1 MSRASRYVEL
11 RCKSWFS
18 FLQSTVDPEDLVT
31 AAVSAGY
38 SALGLVDAG
47 NVSGLPR
54 FHKAAQQAG
63 ISPILGGEVIV
74 DGSPLSLFCESAQGY
89 RNLCRLISTQHSAER
104 GGRGLT
110 LFDLESHHDGLI
122 ALTGGGEGK
131 VGGLIDAG
139 DLEQAARKLDVLTG
153 IFSPRNLYVELQL
166 HFDEQEDRRNAVLQ
180 ALASEKR
187 VPLLLTND
195 VRMIGRDEL
204 LLLDALTCIREKVEL
219 AAAGR
224 RLAKNG
230 ERFLKPVSEMLEL
243 LPDLPDAIQRTV
255 EMADRCQFSFAD
267 LGYRFPQYPLP
278 HGESQEEFLRSVVF
292 SVAGDRFRPYDKR
305 AHDQL
310 ERELGLICKLGLSG
324 YFLIVWDLIE
334 FCKSRG
340 ILVQGR
346 GSAANSAVCFA
357 LGITA
362 CDPLKMDLLFERF
375 LSEERG
381 EWPDIDLDLPSGS
394 RREEV
399 IQYLYRKYGPAGCG
413 LTATFTTYRARS
425 AVRDLGKIVGLSQD
439 SISQLAKR
447 VSRFGDEMGAHGSGI
462 PDAPT
467 PFVDHVRGVGLDPEE
482 RSIRQLIKLYDDI
495 ADIPRHI
502 GQHPGGM
509 IIAAGRLDEIV
520 PIQPASMPGRA
531 IIQWDK
537 DDCADLGIVKID
549 LLGLGMMAVLEDA
562 TKMVPFHDGQ
572 PFDMAALPRD
582 DQAVYQLISRADT
595 VGVFQVESRAQMS
608 SLPRTQPRTF
618 YDLVVQVGLI
628 RPGPIVGKMV
638 HPYLKRCTGEEPVSY
653 PHPSL
658 APILERTLGIPLFQE
673 QVMKM
678 AMVAAGFTGGLADQ
692 LRRAMDSKH
701 GNRKMRALVDKLRVG
716 MQQKGIP
723 SESAQQIEQAIT
735 AFAQYGFPE
744 SHAISFAWLTYASA
758 YLKVHHPGVFYTA
771 LLNAWPMGF
780 YHPSTVIRDAQ
791 RQGVIIRPIDVC
803 TSQWPCSIE
812 HSADRE
818 VGYWTADAPDN
829 VIPFDRSPWHAAPY
843 GVKTPPV
850 SKVLR
855 LGLRYV
861 NGLRRSSAEAILTAR
876 AERPFSDMADL
887 MNRCRGLTQEE
898 LTQLAELGA
907 LASLQRKESRRDA
920 MWQVSKWQRHS
931 SLDLTESEQE
941 DPSPLREMSQL
952 EELQADMQGSGVSTG
967 PHPLSLVRTA
977 LRSYGAAQIAEL
989 GSRAHRSFAR
999 VAGFCIIRQRP
1010 PTAKGFMFLT
1020 LEDESGLLNV
1030 VVSPQLL
1037 AAQRAVIYATR
1048 SLVLD
1053 GVIEKQ
1059 NGVVQLRAE
1068 RVVSLDKVLEVVG
1081 TDALVCSDSDGNRYC

>member
-1 MSRASRYVEL
+1 MSNKESPYVEL

-18 FLQSTVDPEDLVT
+18 FLQSTVDPDDLAK

-38 SALGLVDAG
+38 RAVGLIDSG
-47 NVSGLPR
+47 NASGLPR
-54 FHKAAQQAG
+54 FHKAARQEG
-63 ISPILGGEVIV
+63 LTPILGGEVIV
-74 DGSPLSLFCESAQGY
+74 DGAPLGLLCESAEGY
-89 RNLCRLISTQHSAER
+89 RNLCRLMTTQHSAAR

-110 LFDLESHHDGLI
+110 LFDLESHHGGLI
-122 ALTGGGEGK
+122 ALSGGGEGK
-131 VGGLIDAG
+131 VGSLIDGG
-139 DLEQAARKLDVLTG
+139 DLALAERKLDTLSG
-153 IFSPRNLYVELQL
+153 IFGPQNLYVELQL
-166 HFDEQEDRRNAVLQ
+166 HLDEREDRRNA
-180 ALASEKR
+180 ALTAMAEHKHL
-187 VPLLLTND
+187 PLVLTND
-195 VRMIGRDEL
+195 VRMVGRDQL
-204 LLLDALTCIREKVEL
+204 LLLDALTCVREKVQL

-224 RLAKNG
+224 RLLSNG
-230 ERFLKPVSEMLEL
+230 ERFLKPAQEMAEL
-243 LPDLPDAIQRTV
+243 LSDLPAAVRNTV
-255 EMADRCQFSFAD
+255 EIAGRCSFSLDA

-278 HGESQEEFLRSVVF
+278 HGETQEEFLRAVVF
-292 SVAGDRFRPYDKR
+292 DAAGDRFRPYDQR
-305 AHDQL
+305 ARDQL
-310 ERELGLICKLGLSG
+310 ERELGLICKLGLTG

-334 FCKSRG
+334 FCRSRG

-346 GSAANSAVCFA
+346 GSAANSAVCYA

-399 IQYLYRKYGPAGCG
+399 IQYIYRKYGAAGCG

-425 AVRDLGKIVGLSQD
+425 AVRDLGKILGFSED
-439 SISQLAKR
+439 SISQLAKKL
-447 VSRFGDEMGAHGSGI
+447 SRFGDEFGSTGSGI
-462 PDAPT
+462 ADAVPT
-467 PFVDHVRGVGLDPEE
+467 PFVEHVRSAGLDPSEPNVK
-482 RSIRQLIKLYDDI
+482 QLIKLYDEI
-495 ADIPRHI
+495 QDIPRHI

-549 LLGLGMMAVLEDA
+549 LLGLGMMAVLEEA

-572 PFDMAALPRD
+572 PFDMAALPKD
-582 DQAVYQLISRADT
+582 DPAVYAMISRADT

-608 SLPRTQPRTF
+608 CLPRTRPSTF

-638 HPYLKRCTGEEPVSY
+638 HPYLRRCAGEEPVSY

-658 APILERTLGIPLFQE
+658 TPILQRTLGIPLFQE
-673 QVMKM
+673 QVMRM
-678 AMVAAGFTGGLADQ
+678 AMVAAGFSGGLADQ

-701 GNRKMRALVDKLRVG
+701 GTKKMRSLVEKLRTG
-716 MQQKGIP
+716 MEQRGIGK
-723 SESAQQIEQAIT
+723 EAAAQIEQAIT

-791 RQGVIIRPIDVC
+791 RQGVIIRPIDVN
-803 TSQWPCSIE
+803 TSQWQCSIE

-818 VGYWTADAPDN
+818 VGYWTADTVDN
-829 VIPFDRSPWHAAPY
+829 VIPFDRSPWHAAPF
-843 GVKTPPV
+843 GVRTPPV

-861 NGLRRSSAEAILTAR
+861 SGLRRSSAEALLGAR
-876 AERPFSDMADL
+876 GERPFGDIADL
-887 MNRCRGLTQEE
+887 MNRCRALSQEE
-898 LTQLAELGA
+898 IAQLAELGA
-907 LASLQRKESRRDA
+907 LSSLQNKASRREA
-920 MWQVSKWQRHS
+920 MWQVSKWERSS
-931 SLDLTESEQE
+931 SLSITESEQE
-941 DPSPLREMSQL
+941 DPSPLREMSQA
-952 EELQADMQGSGVSTG
+952 EELQADLVGSGVTVS
-967 PHPLSLVRTA
+967 PHPLTLVRSE
-977 LRSYGAAQIAEL
+977 LHGYGAARVSEL
-989 GSRAHRSFAR
+989 SERPHRSRAR
-999 VAGFCIIRQRP
+999 VAGICIIRQRP

-1030 VVSPQLL
+1030 IVSPQLL
-1037 AAQRAVIYATR
+1037 AEQRPVIYGTR
-1048 SLVLD
+1048 NLVID
-1053 GVIEKQ
+1053 GVIEKK
-1059 NGVVQLRAE
+1059 NDAVQLRAE
-1068 RVVSLDKVLEVVG
+1068 HVRDLQQVLAVIG
-1081 TDALVCSDSDGNRYC
+1081 TGRAVQAE